1 MHMHSAATPA
11 PPRLHLRHVE
21 GMRALAAL
29 VVLFNHGYAQVFAHL
44 PERPGPFSLFRYFMV
59 LGHLAVSVF
68 IVISGFCLMLP
79 VVRAGG
85 ELRGGARVFF
95 QRRARRI
102 LPPYYSAVAL
112 SLLLMWLFIGKPTGT
127 LWDVSIDMTGT
138 DVVSHLLLVQDLFG
152 TGRINYAFWSIAT
165 EWQIYFLFPLII
177 AMWWRWG
184 PKVTVPAA
192 LLAGYGIMFAFAE
205 TRVARTQAHFLGLFT
220 LGMLAAA
227 IVHSQE
233 PAWQRLR
240 ERFPWALLGAAA
252 GLSTAGLTLGWG
264 WRAARGHFEL
274 LDGLVALVALSLL
287 VLTSRTETSH
297 WRRFF
302 GWTPLAVVGAFSYSL
317 YLIHAPLLQMVW
329 QYGLRPAAL
338 APDEQFLAIVLL
350 GMPAIILLSYLFHR
364 ACERPFMT
372 APARAE
378 AEVKTV
384 LAPSP

>member
-1 MHMHSAATPA
+1 MRGTAQPT

-21 GMRALAAL
+21 GMRAVAAL
-29 VVLFNHGYAQVFAHL
+29 VVLFNHGYAQVYAHL
-44 PERPGPFSLFRYFMV
+44 PGDGGLFSAFAYFMV

-102 LPPYYSAVAL
+102 LPPYYSALAL

-127 LWDVSIDMTGT
+127 LWDVAIDMSAQ
-138 DVVSHLLLVQDLFG
+138 DVVSHVLLLQDLFG

-165 EWQIYFLFPLII
+165 EWQIYFLFPLLLVL
-177 AMWWRWG
+177 WRRFG
-184 PKVTVPAA
+184 AKVTVPVA
-192 LLAGYGIMFAFAE
+192 LACGYAIMFLFGD
-205 TRVARTQAHFLGLFT
+205 TRVERTQAHFLGLFT

-227 IVHSQE
+227 VVQSQE
-233 PAWQRLR
+233 PAYRRIR
-240 ERFPWALLGAAA
+240 ERFPWALFGLAAA
-252 GLSTAGLTLGWG
+252 GLTAGLTLSWG

-274 LDGLVALVALSLL
+274 LDALVALVAVSLL
-287 VLTSRTETSH
+287 VSTSRSETH
-297 WRRFF
+297 VFRKIF
-302 GWTPLAVVGAFSYSL
+302 GWTPLAVIGAFSYSL
-317 YLIHAPLLQMVW
+317 YLIHAPLLQIVW
-329 QYGLRPAAL
+329 QYVLQPAAL
-338 APDEQFLAIVLL
+338 APDAQFVVVVLF
-350 GMPAIILLSYLFHR
+350 GMPAIILAANLFHR
-364 ACERPFMT
+364 VCEKPFMSQ
-372 APARAE
+372 PARVD